1 MDNSKSDIIQ
11 KIKEILMKKAEGFSY
26 QEVIEEYQT
35 DEKSEKKVAKQM
47 VFPSFEEADNKKKHV
62 KEKKEKLQL
71 TKKKIT
77 TLFQPPDLAAIKML
91 LDMFITDSKSD
102 LEKMSNEELMSLKDE
117 LIEKL
122 KEIK

>member
-11 KIKEILMKKAEGFSY
+11 KIKEILIKKAEGYSY

-35 DEKSEKKVAKQM
+35 DEKGEKKVAKQM
-47 VFPSFEEADNKKKHV
+47 MFPSFEQENNKKPSGQ
-62 KEKKEKLQL
+62 KKEKLLL

-91 LDMFITDSKSD
+91 LDMFVTNSKSE
-102 LEKMSNEELMSLKDE
+102 LEKMSNEELLCLKDE